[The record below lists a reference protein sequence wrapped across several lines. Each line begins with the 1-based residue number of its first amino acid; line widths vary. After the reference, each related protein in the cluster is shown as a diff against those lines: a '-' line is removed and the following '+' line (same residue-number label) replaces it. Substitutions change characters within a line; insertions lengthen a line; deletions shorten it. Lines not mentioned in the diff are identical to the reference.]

1 MMTLNPNNA
10 SNFYKLVHSR
20 NSFTSLKKMVC
31 ILVIFKLKIFFKS
44 SKYIISTFVFPKI
57 DLNGGKKKFGLFN
70 VKYPQ
75 MFQKHSA
82 SATEAALASMETL
95 EDKLDTPNDGMEN
108 VKLDVTVSIVS
119 ILYIIP
125 SILFSTL

>member
-1 MMTLNPNNA
+1 
-10 SNFYKLVHSR
+10 
-20 NSFTSLKKMVC
+20 
-31 ILVIFKLKIFFKS
+31 
-44 SKYIISTFVFPKI
+44 
-57 DLNGGKKKFGLFN
+57 
-70 VKYPQ
+70 